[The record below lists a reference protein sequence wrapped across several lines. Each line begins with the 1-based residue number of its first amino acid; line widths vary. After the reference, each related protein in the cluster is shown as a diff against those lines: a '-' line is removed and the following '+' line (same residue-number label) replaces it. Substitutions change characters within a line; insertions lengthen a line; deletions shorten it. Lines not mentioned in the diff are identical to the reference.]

1 MNQPTRD
8 IIRRVLDLEA
18 DALIQIGKRIDGSYD
33 QAISLLLPCQGRV
46 VVTGMGKSGLIARK
60 IAATLTSTG
69 TRSLFIHPAEAYHGD
84 LGMIAPGD
92 VVIAISYSGET
103 EEILRILP
111 FLDDN
116 AIKSIAITGNPQ
128 SSLAIH
134 ATLHLDTHVDREACP
149 LQLAPTASTTA
160 ALAVGDA
167 LAVCLMELRGFRS
180 EDFARYHPG
189 GSIGKR
195 LLSRVKDVMRTT
207 DFPFVSESANFKDVI
222 NSVSSARLGI
232 TAVGNPPKLAGV
244 ITDGDLRRVMDAS
257 GPGSFDLKA
266 HDFMTRGPLTVAPDT
281 RLADAVQIM
290 ESHNITVLVV
300 LEDGDV
306 VGMLHLFE
314 CGL

>member
-1 MNQPTRD
+1 MNQPTLD
-8 IIRRVLDLEA
+8 IIRRVLNLEA
-18 DALIQIGKRIDGSYD
+18 EALNRIGQRIDGSYD
-33 QAISLLLPCQGRV
+33 EAISLLLPCQGRV

-60 IAATLTSTG
+60 IAATLSSTG

-84 LGMIAPGD
+84 LGMIGPDD

-116 AIKSIAITGNPQ
+116 SIKSIAITGHPQ
-128 SSLAIH
+128 SSLARYT
-134 ATLHLDTHVDREACP
+134 TLHLDAHVDREACP

-195 LLSRVKDVMRTT
+195 LLARVKDVMRTT
-207 DFPFVSESANFKDVI
+207 DFPFVSRSADFKDVI
-222 NSVSSARLGI
+222 NAVSSARLGF
-232 TAVGNPPKLAGV
+232 TAVGDPLKLAGV
-244 ITDGDLRRVMDAS
+244 ITDGDLRRVMDTS
-257 GPGSFDLKA
+257 GPESFNLAA
-266 HDFMTRGPLTVAPDT
+266 HEFMTRDPITVTPDT
-281 RLADAVQIM
+281 RLAEAVQIM

-300 LEDGDV
+300 MEENKV